1 MNLKRYTHRFENLK
15 VDKAHGIAP
24 HKPVLLLSIIQLI
37 ENGSIDSNRIYITPE
52 LVSAFKSHWHL
63 LVTSKHTAI
72 FALPFYHL
80 TSDKFWRLIAKP
92 GYEKALEL
100 KGAMRSFNN
109 LNAAVDY
116 AEIDNTLYDLLKIK
130 ESRDILRWIILDK
143 YFPENREGISGG
155 NFGNNYLKELG
166 DEVLKESSE
175 EYRNKLDELKH
186 HLSNENYE
194 EELFLRG
201 SAFKREVLKVYNN
214 TCCISGLR
222 IDATISVSM
231 IDACHIVPFTIS
243 HDDTIGNGFALCPN
257 LHRAF
262 DRGLIWVDGNYRVIV
277 ARNFIESSQSPYQ
290 IKIFNEKRLILPDNQ
305 KYFPSLENLG
315 RHKTLMRIKQ

>member
-1 MNLKRYTHRFENLK
+1 MNLKRYIHRFENLK

-24 HKPVLLLSIIQLI
+24 HKPALLLSIIQLI
-37 ENGSIDSNRIYITPE
+37 ENGSINSNQIYITPE
-52 LVSAFKSHWHL
+52 LVSAFKSYWHL

-116 AEIDNTLYDLLKIK
+116 AEIDNTLFDLLKVK
-130 ESRDILRWIILDK
+130 ESRDILRWAILNK
-143 YFPENREGISGG
+143 YFPETKEKISDVG
-155 NFGNNYLKELG
+155 NGNNYLKELG
-166 DEVLKESSE
+166 NEVLKESSE

-186 HLSNENYE
+186 HLNNETYE

-214 TCCISGLR
+214 TCCISGLI

-243 HDDTIGNGFALCPN
+243 HDDTIGNGLALCPN

-262 DRGLIWVDGNYRVIV
+262 DRGLISIDDNYRVIV
-277 ARNFIESSQSPYQ
+277 ASNFIENSQSPYQ
-290 IKIFNEKRLILPDNQ
+290 IKIFDGKQLLLPDNQ
-305 KYFPSLENLG
+305 NLFPSLENIR

>member
-1 MNLKRYTHRFENLK
+1 MSLKHYIHRFENLK
-15 VDKAHGIAP
+15 VDKSHGIAP

-52 LVSAFKSHWHL
+52 LVSAFKSYWHL

-92 GYEKALEL
+92 GYEKTLEL

-116 AEIDNTLYDLLKIK
+116 AEIDNTLFDLLKVK
-130 ESRDILRWIILDK
+130 ENRDILRWAVLNK
-143 YFPENREGISGG
+143 YFPETKEKIYNAG
-155 NFGNNYLKELG
+155 NENNYLDELS
-166 DEVLKESSE
+166 DEVLKESSD

-186 HLSNENYE
+186 HLSNESYE
-194 EELFLRG
+194 EEVFLRS

-214 TCCISGLR
+214 SCCISGLR

-243 HDDTIGNGFALCPN
+243 HDDTIGNGLALCPN

-262 DRGLIWVDGNYRVIV
+262 DRGLISIDDNYRVIV
-277 ARNFIESSQSPYQ
+277 ASNFIESSQSPYQ
-290 IKIFNEKRLILPDNQ
+290 IKIFNRKQLLLPDNQ
-305 KYFPSLENLG
+305 KFFPSLENLTKH
-315 RHKTLMRIKQ
+315 RDLMEIKH